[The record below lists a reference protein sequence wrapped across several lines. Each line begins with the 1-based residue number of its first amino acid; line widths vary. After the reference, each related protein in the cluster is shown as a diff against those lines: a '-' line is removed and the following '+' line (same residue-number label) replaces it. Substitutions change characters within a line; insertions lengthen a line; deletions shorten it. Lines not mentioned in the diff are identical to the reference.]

1 MSPRPDPIKTIQ
13 HYLLLIVDA
22 ETASKKQCIA
32 LELFSFLEG
41 NLSWVKS
48 NEVFAQA
55 VVAKLNEF
63 SRGCVFEK
71 EIYRSFR
78 HLIGDLEPQGYQVK

>member
-1 MSPRPDPIKTIQ
+1 MGPRLDPIRTIHQ
-13 HYLLLIVDA
+13 YLRLIVDA
-22 ETASKKQCIA
+22 DTASKKQSIV

-48 NEVFAQA
+48 NEVFAAA
-55 VVAKLNEF
+55 VVTKLNEF

>member
-1 MSPRPDPIKTIQ
+1 MSHRLDPIKTIH
-13 HYLLLIVDA
+13 HYLQLIVDA
-22 ETASKKQCIA
+22 ETGSKKQCIS

-48 NEVFAQA
+48 KKIFAEA

-78 HLIGDLEPQGYQVK
+78 HLIQDLELQGYQYK